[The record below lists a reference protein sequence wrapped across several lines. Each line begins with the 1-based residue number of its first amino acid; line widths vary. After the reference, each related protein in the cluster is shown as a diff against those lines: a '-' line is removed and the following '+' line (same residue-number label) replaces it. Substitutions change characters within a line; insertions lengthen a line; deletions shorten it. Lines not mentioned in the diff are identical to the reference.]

1 MSIFRLNK
9 KMARLIVLQRI
20 ELLGPFQKRIR
31 KLFGRYLF
39 GNFFSKFIFNTEKV
53 GTLYFDIMNKE
64 FESINN
70 SIDLKNQKILS
81 IGGGMGGL
89 EAQINL
95 KFKDNRFY
103 FIEKNYVSKKVKYGW
118 DPENN
123 EGYNNLNLLKDFLI
137 LNGMKEA
144 DFKIYDQDKDELPN
158 VEFDIIT
165 SLYSLDYHY
174 DFNIYIDYI
183 KKNSNKNTKIIFDTI
198 RPEFFSNIF
207 KNIKVLK
214 INDETIH
221 KSKRLLCSEF
231 IK

>member
-1 MSIFRLNK
+1 MSIFHLNK

-39 GNFFSKFIFNTEKV
+39 GNFFSKFIFNTEEV
-53 GTLYFDIMNKE
+53 GALYFDIMNKE

-89 EAQINL
+89 ETQINS
-95 KFKDNRFY
+95 KFKDNKYY

-123 EGYNNLNLLKDFLI
+123 EGYNNISKLLIESNWKSIEGNYGKGYILFL
-137 LNGMKEA
+137 
-144 DFKIYDQDKDELPN
+144 P
-158 VEFDIIT
+158 
-165 SLYSLDYHY
+165 
-174 DFNIYIDYI
+174 
-183 KKNSNKNTKIIFDTI
+183 
-198 RPEFFSNIF
+198 
-207 KNIKVLK
+207 
-214 INDETIH
+214 
-221 KSKRLLCSEF
+221 KSK
-231 IK
+231 

>member
-1 MSIFRLNK
+1 MSIFHLNK

-39 GNFFSKFIFNTEKV
+39 GNFFSKFILNTKEV
-53 GTLYFDIMNKE
+53 GTLYFEIMSKE
-64 FESINN
+64 FDSISNY
-70 SIDLKNQKILS
+70 IDLKNQKILS
-81 IGGGMGGL
+81 IGGGIGGL
-89 EAQINL
+89 EAQINS
-95 KFKDNRFY
+95 KFKNNRYY
-103 FIEKNYVSKKVKYGW
+103 FIEKNYVSRKVKYGW

-123 EGYNNLNLLKDFLI
+123 EAYNNINLLKDFLI
-137 LNGMKEA
+137 LNGMNKT
-144 DFKIYDQDKDELPN
+144 DFKIYDQDKDELPS

>member
-39 GNFFSKFIFNTEKV
+39 GNFFSKFIFNTEEV

-89 EAQINL
+89 ETQINS
-95 KFKDNRFY
+95 KFKDNRYY

>member
-1 MSIFRLNK
+1 MSIFHLNK

-39 GNFFSKFIFNTEKV
+39 GNFFSKFIFNTEEV
-53 GTLYFDIMNKE
+53 GALYFDIMNKE

-89 EAQINL
+89 ETQINS
-95 KFKDNRFY
+95 KFKDNKYY

>member
-1 MSIFRLNK
+1 MSIFHLNK

>member
-1 MSIFRLNK
+1 MSIFHLNK

-39 GNFFSKFIFNTEKV
+39 GNFFSKFILNTKEV
-53 GTLYFDIMNKE
+53 GTLYFEIMSKE
-64 FESINN
+64 FDSISNY
-70 SIDLKNQKILS
+70 IDLKNQKILS
-81 IGGGMGGL
+81 IGGGIGGL
-89 EAQINL
+89 EAQINS
-95 KFKDNRFY
+95 KFKNNRYY
-103 FIEKNYVSKKVKYGW
+103 FIEKNYVSRKVKYGW

-123 EGYNNLNLLKDFLI
+123 EAYNNINLLKDFLI
-137 LNGMKEA
+137 LNGMNKT
-144 DFKIYDQDKDELPN
+144 DFKIYDQDKDELPS

-174 DFNIYIDYI
+174 DFNIYMDYI

-214 INDETIH
+214 VNDETIH

-231 IK
+231 IR